1 MKSERREVLRDL
13 CLEVSE
19 REIVC
24 VLGRN
29 GSGKTT
35 LTRILSTLIEPDRGE
50 VKVCGFD
57 ARKNGREVRRRV
69 GVMLNAGEGGFHPR
83 LSGFSNL
90 EYYAALHQIP
100 MGEAKVRIAGLL
112 KTIGLGDRGRDQY
125 QSYSSGM
132 RRRMALVRALLS
144 DPLVLLLDE
153 PTLGVDP
160 WSTDQI
166 QKNLL
171 ELSEGG
177 KTILCTTN
185 NLGEAQALGNR
196 VLLLE
201 DGALSLLESAKVR
214 TA

>member
-1 MKSERREVLRDL
+1 
-13 CLEVSE
+13 
-19 REIVC
+19 
-24 VLGRN
+24 VLGKN

-35 LTRILSTLIEPDRGE
+35 LTRILSTLIEPDSGE

-57 ARKNGREVRRRV
+57 ARQNGREVRRRV

-90 EYYAALHQIP
+90 EYYAALYQIP
-100 MGEAKVRIAGLL
+100 MRDAKARIAGLL

-153 PTLGVDP
+153 PTLGIDP

-166 QKNLL
+166 QKYLL
-171 ELSEGG
+171 ELSERG

-185 NLGEAQALGNR
+185 NLGEAQALGKR

-201 DGALSLLESAKVR
+201 DGALSLMETAKVR
-214 TA
+214 TV